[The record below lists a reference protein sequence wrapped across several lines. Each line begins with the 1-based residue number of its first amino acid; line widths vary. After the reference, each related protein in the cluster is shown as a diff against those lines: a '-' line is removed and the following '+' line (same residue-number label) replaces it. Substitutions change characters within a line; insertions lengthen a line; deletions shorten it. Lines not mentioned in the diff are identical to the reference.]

1 MTARAETSLSGSDDG
16 CLVEWTVLTERA
28 VVVPIVEGAEFR
40 AVADDCLPASRPTV
54 SSSPLVT
61 AAQISMR
68 RGMGSGVRFGYPA
81 LNPPVEGA
89 SIGMRS
95 RPSLSRWLSTQPASE
110 TSRGSRAS
118 HVRRS
123 RA

>member
-1 MTARAETSLSGSDDG
+1 MTAQTATSLSGSGDG
-16 CLVEWTVLTERA
+16 YLVESNVLADRA
-28 VVVPIVEGAEFR
+28 AVVPIVDGAEFG
-40 AVADDCLPASRPTV
+40 AVADECLPASRLAV
-54 SSSPLVT
+54 SSSPLMT
-61 AAQISMR
+61 AAKISMR

-95 RPSLSRWLSTQPASE
+95 CPSQSRWLSTQPASA
-110 TSRGSRAS
+110 TSRESRAS
-118 HVRRS
+118 HAKRS